1 MVRERNY
8 RELIVGTPLEELN
21 VKLQLPVIK
30 HGDIGLNSISIS
42 SISQWIKP
50 IHSHCMMELYNHMA
64 TVDGKKN
71 IMSECR
77 AANIQDGSDAQNLD
91 AVCAL
96 LRDEIAVRSVGYS
109 RDENQ
114 NVSDSDEKWESNRG
128 TFEAIQEMQDEFDDK
143 GGIN

>member
-1 MVRERNY
+1 MNKTNT
-8 RELIVGTPLEELN
+8 LTL
-21 VKLQLPVIK
+21 
-30 HGDIGLNSISIS
+30 
-42 SISQWIKP
+42 
-50 IHSHCMMELYNHMA
+50 HSGVVQHMA
-64 TVDGKKN
+64 TGDGKKN
-71 IMSECR
+71 IMSGCR

-91 AVCAL
+91 VVCAL

-143 GGIN
+143 GGIIYGNLLFMQAHIYIYNT

>member
-42 SISQWIKP
+42 STSPWIKP

-64 TVDGKKN
+64 TGDGKKN
-71 IMSECR
+71 IMSGCR

-96 LRDEIAVRSVGYS
+96 LAVRSVGYS

>member
-21 VKLQLPVIK
+21 VKLQLPVLK
-30 HGDIGLNSISIS
+30 HGDITLNTISISI
-42 SISQWIKP
+42 ISPWIKP
-50 IHSHCMMELYNHMA
+50 IHSHCMVELYNHMA
-64 TVDGKKN
+64 TGDGKKI
-71 IMSECR
+71 IMSGHR

-109 RDENQ
+109 RDKNQ
-114 NVSDSDEKWESNRG
+114 NVCDSDEKWESNRG
-128 TFEAIQEMQDEFDDK
+128 TFRPFKKCRMSLMTKEA
-143 GGIN
+143 